1 MILFAVRRLFYGLLV
16 MVLVTCTVFFVT
28 RMLTDPVKVMLP
40 LSASQEDY
48 DRLESSLGLDKPLF
62 QQFWNFVGGALR
74 LDFGESFWQGTPAL
88 DIVLDRVP
96 ATFQLVSASMLLA
109 LVVFVPLGIV
119 ASLKPGSWLDRGLVS
134 ASLFG
139 LSMPQFWLGA
149 MLIYVFSV
157 RLGWLPTSGSG
168 SLRHLVLPA
177 VTLALTSGG
186 RIAQV
191 TRSSMLD
198 QLNRPYVTTLSA
210 KGMGRS
216 YVLFRHVL
224 RNALLPIVTLVA
236 YETAFA
242 LAGYAVI
249 VETVFAWPGIG
260 RLAIQAVTQRDIVLL
275 QALVFVAALLV
286 VIVNTLADLAYKS
299 IDPRVKIS

>member
-1 MILFAVRRLFYGLLV
+1 MIQFAVRRLLSGLFV
-16 MVLVTCTVFFVT
+16 MVLVTFTVFFVT

-40 LSASQEDY
+40 LSATQEDY
-48 DRLESSLGLDKPLF
+48 DRLEASLGLDKPLLE
-62 QQFWNFVGGALR
+62 QFWDFVSGAVQ
-74 LDFGESFWQGTPAL
+74 LDFGESFWQGSPAL
-88 DIVLDRVP
+88 DIVVDRIP
-96 ATFQLVSASMLLA
+96 ATFQLVAASMVLA
-109 LVVFVPLGIV
+109 VVIFVPLGIV
-119 ASLKPGSWLDRGLVS
+119 ASLKPGGWLDRGLVS

-168 SLRHLVLPA
+168 TLKHLVLPA
-177 VTLALTSGG
+177 FTLALTSGG
-186 RIAQV
+186 RIAQI

-198 QLNRPYVTTLSA
+198 QLNRPYVNTLRA
-210 KGMGRS
+210 KGMRRS

-224 RNALLPIVTLVA
+224 RNALVPIVTLVA

-242 LAGYAVI
+242 MAGYAVI

-260 RLAIQAVTQRDIVLL
+260 RLAIQAVTQRDIILL
-275 QALVFVAALLV
+275 QALVFVAASLIV
-286 VIVNTLADLAYKS
+286 VVNTLADIVYKA

>member
-1 MILFAVRRLFYGLLV
+1 LIKFIIRRLFYGLLV
-16 MVLVTCTVFFVT
+16 MVLVTFTVFFVT

-40 LSASQEDY
+40 LSATQDDY
-48 DRLESSLGLDKPLF
+48 NRLESSLGLDKPLLE
-62 QQFWNFVGGALR
+62 QFWNFVSGAVQ
-74 LDFGESFWQGTPAL
+74 LDFGDSFWQGTPAL
-88 DIVLDRVP
+88 DIVLDRLP
-96 ATFQLVSASMLLA
+96 ATFQLVAASMLLA
-109 LVVFVPLGIV
+109 IIIFIPLGIA
-119 ASLKPGSWLDRGLVS
+119 ASLKPGGWLDRVLVS

-157 RLGWLPTSGSG
+157 QLAWLPTSGSG
-168 SLRHLVLPA
+168 SLKHLVLPA
-177 VTLALTSGG
+177 FTLALTSGG
-186 RIAQV
+186 RIAQI

-198 QLNRPYVTTLSA
+198 QLNRPYVNTLRA
-210 KGMGRS
+210 KGMRQS

-242 LAGYAVI
+242 VAGYAVI

-260 RLAIQAVTQRDIVLL
+260 RLAIQAVTQRDIILL

-286 VIVNTLADLAYKS
+286 VIVNTLADVAYKF
-299 IDPRVKIS
+299 IDPRVEIS